1 MGDFS
6 PDDFEKIL
14 DHIKHKIS
22 NFVECDDVRAIE
34 SNFNTK
40 GMIFK
45 SKSDSKED
53 GTLIIGE
60 DKGLIAVDISVADNA
75 VRSFILEDKRDADG
89 IKNIVG
95 WFEQNYKLEKSLR

>member
-1 MGDFS
+1 MSDFN
-6 PDDFEKIL
+6 PDDFERIL

-22 NFVECDDVRAIE
+22 NFVVCDDIRSIE

-45 SKSDSKED
+45 AKNDPKKD
-53 GTLIIGE
+53 GTVIMGE

-75 VRSFILEDKRDADG
+75 VRSFILEDKSDIDG
-89 IKNIVG
+89 IKNIIG
-95 WFEQNYKLEKSLR
+95 WFEENYKLEKSLG